1 MVNEH
6 PSAVCACAR
15 ACLCPCVRLCVCVRA
30 CVRACACVCVCVC
43 VRVCACV
50 CLQIP
55 RTRFSTVGSS
65 AFSVSDLLRR
75 MFFPFLFEK
84 KKKKKKKKKS
94 EREREREGGG
104 GKDNNNNNNK
114 LLWTHSNLTGGISL
128 SKTKDLPCFLL
139 SSSAADPYLLFK
151 LVLNCVSC
159 ILIILL
165 CTGARVCV
173 HALRMA
179 CFRTQKYFN

>member
-1 MVNEH
+1 M
-6 PSAVCACAR
+6 CMCAR
-15 ACLCPCVRLCVCVRA
+15 MFVSVRAPVCVRA
-30 CVRACACVCVCVC
+30 CVRACVRVRVCVCAC

-65 AFSVSDLLRR
+65 AFSVLDLLRR

-84 KKKKKKKKKS
+84 KKKS

-104 GKDNNNNNNK
+104 GEDNNNNNNK

-179 CFRTQKYFN
+179 CFRAQKYFN